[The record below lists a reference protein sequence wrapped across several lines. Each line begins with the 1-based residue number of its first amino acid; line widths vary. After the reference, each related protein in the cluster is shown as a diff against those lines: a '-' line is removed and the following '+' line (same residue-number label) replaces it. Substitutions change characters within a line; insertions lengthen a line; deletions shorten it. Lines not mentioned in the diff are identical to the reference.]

1 MPFLFIYYD
10 CDIKRKNIQKDFK
23 MDEQL
28 FKFGLGEIVLIDTSF
43 GFYKTKVIHRCRSL
57 HSGDAIYTLE
67 SIENNEPVIEEGEII
82 HAPEA
87 ILHKYEG
94 R

>member
-1 MPFLFIYYD
+1 
-10 CDIKRKNIQKDFK
+10 

-28 FKFGLGEIVLIDTSF
+28 FKFDLDDIVLIDTSF
-43 GFYKTKVIHRCRSL
+43 GHYKAKVIDRCRSL

-67 SIENNEPVIEEGEII
+67 SIENNGPVIEEGEII

-87 ILHKYEG
+87 ILYKYEG

>member
-1 MPFLFIYYD
+1 
-10 CDIKRKNIQKDFK
+10 

-28 FKFGLGEIVLIDTSF
+28 FKFDLDDIVLIDTSF
-43 GFYKTKVIHRCRSL
+43 GLYKAKVINRCRSL